1 MGNPTRTTR
10 GNVGVSAAATGGSCS
25 RPVVLR
31 HILEKCIFVC
41 FNTCQDTSYALYR
54 PSLVTQEGGVASN
67 SRALF
72 QEKD

>member
-41 FNTCQDTSYALYR
+41 FNIARIHSMRIHGIHHVHLPIAIIMNR
-54 PSLVTQEGGVASN
+54 N
-67 SRALF
+67 
-72 QEKD
+72 